1 MKRQKTVKRLLA
13 LLPAAAVLLL
23 SAAGPAFGAGA
34 AARQNDLRDADI
46 MDPSEKGSLTVY
58 KYDMTAAKEAGVDLA
73 ALSASTGEADDTVEQ
88 AMREYAVEGVEFSYL
103 YCGKAETY
111 SHRTDQGT
119 EVELVYEMPS
129 DLTGLLGMKPEDA
142 FDMSGD
148 VAKPCTAENVYHYSA
163 AQISDALKAF
173 LESGGTGQADHPEGN
188 KLAKNALEDYLQ
200 ESGRQKTMPLTD
212 ENGKTGA
219 GDLQLGLYL
228 LAETKV
234 PEYVTETV
242 DPWFAAL
249 PFTDPEGERWLYDLT
264 CYPKNQTGNPT
275 LEKFVQNAGENVD
288 GTDKNTKD
296 FAETATASEG
306 DVLNYLLVSKMPHIQ
321 SQATYLTQYSFRDT
335 LSEGL
340 EYNRDAKIA
349 FYTSGEAARENDL
362 SQAVEIWGDSSQTR
376 EFYGQDYQALKTD
389 AGVENGLT
397 QLHVVISESGLEK
410 INRERSDYWM
420 VVFYTVTV
428 NADATAVLGD
438 EGNPNDAELTW
449 RRTSDSYYDTLED
462 SCVVYTYGLQL
473 KKLFSDGEGDPQK
486 AGFVL
491 YNSTDGYYLQAG
503 HTGTIDG
510 RKVYYI
516 TGKTAEKEDA
526 ACFTPAA
533 DGAFWILGLEADTYL
548 LTEIH
553 TDSGYQI
560 LQDPV
565 EISIQSTEGMG
576 ENRIPASVT
585 VDGVKAKLEE
595 FVLTDE
601 SYIVHDQDFASGIVQ
616 TVQQQGEI
624 RSENAQAVLEITNHR
639 KFLLPQTGGA
649 GSYLITIAGL
659 AVAAAG
665 VFAAEKAFAKRRKQD
680 GNA

>member
-1 MKRQKTVKRLLA
+1 
-13 LLPAAAVLLL
+13 
-23 SAAGPAFGAGA
+23 
-34 AARQNDLRDADI
+34 
-46 MDPSEKGSLTVY
+46 
-58 KYDMTAAKEAGVDLA
+58 
-73 ALSASTGEADDTVEQ
+73 
-88 AMREYAVEGVEFSYL
+88 
-103 YCGKAETY
+103 
-111 SHRTDQGT
+111 
-119 EVELVYEMPS
+119 
-129 DLTGLLGMKPEDA
+129 
-142 FDMSGD
+142 
-148 VAKPCTAENVYHYSA
+148 
-163 AQISDALKAF
+163 
-173 LESGGTGQADHPEGN
+173 
-188 KLAKNALEDYLQ
+188 
-200 ESGRQKTMPLTD
+200 MPLTD

-264 CYPKNQTGNPT
+264 CYPKNQTGKPT

-349 FYTSGEAARENDL
+349 FYTSARRPGKMICPRQWKSGGQFPDPGILRAGLSGVKDGRRSGKRPDPAACGDFRKRSGKNQPGEERLLD
-362 SQAVEIWGDSSQTR
+362 G
-376 EFYGQDYQALKTD
+376 
-389 AGVENGLT
+389 GVLYRDRQRGC
-397 QLHVVISESGLEK
+397 
-410 INRERSDYWM
+410 D
-420 VVFYTVTV
+420 
-428 NADATAVLGD
+428 AVLGD

-473 KKLFSDGEGDPQK
+473 NKLFSDGEGDPQK

-560 LQDPV
+560 LQEPV